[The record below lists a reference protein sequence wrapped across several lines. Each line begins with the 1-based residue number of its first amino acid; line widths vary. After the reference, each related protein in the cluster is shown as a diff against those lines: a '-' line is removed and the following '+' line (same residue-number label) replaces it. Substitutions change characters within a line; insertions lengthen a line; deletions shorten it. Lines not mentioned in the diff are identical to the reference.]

1 MNGTAITC
9 SSAKATRYSEHT
21 SSTIAATR
29 RWEARGAT
37 SPSRRPAA
45 RRLGRTR
52 PRVTPR
58 PRPTSGVTGTTTTTP
73 KPLLIRSGWTYSP
86 TLKEPPCEG
95 RRKRQ
100 RRAKR
105 EGCYFVAF
113 EQLNFFTQKLRES
126 DFEEPGSVGRPI
138 ANLRPSLPS
147 DLGVLR

>member
-37 SPSRRPAA
+37 STSRRSAA

-52 PRVTPR
+52 PRVTLR
-58 PRPTSGVTGTTTTTP
+58 PRPTSGGTGTTTTTP

-113 EQLNFFTQKLRES
+113 EQLNFFTQRLRES
-126 DFEEPGSVGRPI
+126 DFEEPGSVGSVDGQP
-138 ANLRPSLPS
+138 APVTPAAP
-147 DLGVLR
+147 GCAE